1 MFWRELCPPEIECG
15 GLPMPPI
22 FKSLCCLLGLV
33 LFCRAST
40 RPSLP
45 HSRLHQCVQRC
56 LEAGKSTYSTSC
68 AGCHGLDGRGSDKAA
83 NISGTTKVQHLSDAQ
98 LSSIISN
105 GVPGTGMPGF
115 RNLSEKQTRALVS
128 YLRSLQGKLER
139 RNLPGDAGRGKQ
151 IFFGKGECSSCHTV
165 SGKGGFL
172 GPDLS
177 VYGATASAGAIRD
190 EIVRA
195 RRMPPQGYRLAVL
208 VTSEGDR
215 LEGLIRNEDNFSI
228 QFQNKNGG
236 FHFFQKSELRSID
249 RIENSLMPTD
259 YRERLSSAELNDLAS
274 YLMTATPDASKA
286 ATPRKREDDFE

>member
-1 MFWRELCPPEIECG
+1 
-15 GLPMPPI
+15 MPPI
-22 FKSLCCLLGLV
+22 CKSLFCLLATYLLLSGFNTSFSSAQQNSSSV
-33 LFCRAST
+33 RST
-40 RPSLP
+40 
-45 HSRLHQCVQRC
+45 VA
-56 LEAGKSTYSTSC
+56 LEAGKSTYTTSC

-83 NISGTTKVQHLSDAQ
+83 NISGSAKVQHLSDAQ
-98 LSSIISN
+98 LSGIISN
-105 GVPGTGMPGF
+105 GVPGTGMPAF
-115 RNLSEKQTRALVS
+115 RDLSEKQTRSLVS
-128 YLRSLQGKLER
+128 YLRLLQGKLER

-165 SGKGGFL
+165 SGEGGFL

-177 VYGATASAGAIRD
+177 VYGASVPADAIRD

-215 LEGLIRNEDNFSI
+215 LEGVSRNEDNFSI

-236 FHFFQKSELRSID
+236 FHLFQKSELRSID
-249 RIENSLMPTD
+249 RIETSLMPTD
-259 YRERLSSAELNDLAS
+259 YRERLSPAELNDLAS